1 MSSDDDIKDQL
12 YCHEKFVD
20 EYRPWT
26 ASEFFKYFPVPKEM
40 EPLLQHLYGDDAV
53 VANQSHK
60 QLPETANQSHKQSPE
75 TANQSHK
82 QSPETAN
89 LSVPVETK
97 ETNEDKEEAHAIC
110 ARRMIRKRPARR
122 SRKRYVKQA
131 SYRSAMKSAIAQR
144 KPRLG
149 GAFVP
154 SWFPLDCPF
163 RYRKGYTQE
172 YVERLLGINAVPAI
186 IPDKRL
192 MRRLSKIQ

>member
-12 YCHEKFVD
+12 YCHEKFVVEKFVDEIPID
-20 EYRPWT
+20 EYRSWT

-40 EPLLQHLYGDDAV
+40 EPLLQRLYGDDAV

-60 QLPETANQSHKQSPE
+60 QL
-75 TANQSHK
+75 
-82 QSPETAN
+82 PETAN